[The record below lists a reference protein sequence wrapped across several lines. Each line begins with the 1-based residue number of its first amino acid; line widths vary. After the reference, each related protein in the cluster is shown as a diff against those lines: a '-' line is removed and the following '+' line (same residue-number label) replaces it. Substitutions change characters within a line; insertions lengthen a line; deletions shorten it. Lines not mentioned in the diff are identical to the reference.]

1 MDILLKGLT
10 IGLSI
15 AAPVGPIGLLCIRR
29 SVVDGPRAGFVCGL
43 GAATADAVYALIGG
57 FAMTALARWL
67 VQEKRWL
74 GLAGG
79 LFLIYLGARTLA
91 KDSDAPA
98 AAARGRGAMSAYGT
112 TLLLTLANPMT
123 IMSFAAVFAGLGLA
137 GTASYAAATTLVGG
151 VFTGSALWWLVLSS
165 VAGRAR
171 RHIDAALMH
180 GGNAVCGVVILAF
193 GCYAIADALRQ

>member
-1 MDILLKGLT
+1 MDMLLKGLT

-57 FAMTALARWL
+57 FAMTALASWL
-67 VQEKRWL
+67 LQEKRWF

-79 LFLIYLGARTLA
+79 LFLIYLGTRRMAR
-91 KDSDAPA
+91 DSDAQA
-98 AAARGRGAMSAYGT
+98 AAAPGRGAMSAYGT
-112 TLLLTLANPMT
+112 TLLLTLANPIT

-137 GTASYAAATTLVGG
+137 GSASYAAAITLVVG
-151 VFTGSALWWLVLSS
+151 VFTGSALWWLLLSS
-165 VAGRAR
+165 IAGRAR

-180 GGNAVCGVVILAF
+180 GVNAACGVVILAF
-193 GCYAIADALRQ
+193 GCYAIADALRR